1 MSNRASSL
9 VTLRGRLKRDT
20 EPGLRAAADVRG
32 TASSEPESEGIL
44 PAILVAVLVL
54 CILTVMSGMLGM
66 LLQMVFRKI
75 I

>member
-1 MSNRASSL
+1 MSKQASPL
-9 VTLRGRLKRDT
+9 ATLRGRLKRDT
-20 EPGLRAAADVRG
+20 EPGLR
-32 TASSEPESEGIL
+32 TATDIPGPAVSEPEKESIL

-54 CILTVMSGMLGM
+54 CILTAMSGMLGM

>member
-9 VTLRGRLKRDT
+9 VTWRGRLKRNT
-20 EPGLRAAADVRG
+20 EPGLRAATDIRG
-32 TASSEPESEGIL
+32 AAGDEPEGESIL